1 MQGSNELENGDGG
14 IFALS
19 GILLHIGGSIALDLL
34 QRRVTDGEEG
44 QRQERYH
51 GDYGDLALGDAYPAD
66 VAGKH
71 IQHDSQ
77 FYNAVAMIV
86 TPRKLASTRWVASSQ
101 CGSLSGG
108 VLEYAAAHLPMR
120 TPMQYRNLPSVD
132 SVLATTE
139 VAEIASSFS
148 RQWVV
153 ELVRSELDLARERIR
168 KGEAAA
174 DLDEVAALVCRRVD
188 EVVRA
193 EPRRVI
199 NATGV
204 VIHTNLGRAP
214 LSRAAMAA
222 AEEAAFG
229 YSNLEFD
236 LKSGRRGSRQ
246 AQLESLL
253 CQITGAEAAL
263 AVNNNA
269 SAVLLGLLALAA
281 EREVIVSR
289 AEAVEIGG
297 GFRVPDVLRQSGATL
312 VDVGTTNRTYLRDY
326 EDATTADTA
335 AYLKVHASNF
345 RVEGFTAEVG
355 MRELAELG
363 DTLGVAVL
371 HDVGSGS
378 LLPTEAYGLAHEPMP
393 QESVG
398 AGMGLVFFSG
408 DKLLG
413 GPQAGIVVGR
423 RDLVSRL
430 ARHPLARAVRIDKL
444 SLASLTATLVHYL
457 KGEAEREVPV
467 WRMISASPDDL
478 RQRAEHWRASLSG
491 SYSVCE
497 SRSTIGGGS
506 LPGETLPTWVLALD
520 AAGMDGGAQ
529 GVMQQLR
536 ESRPPVIARVE
547 DERVLFDPRTV
558 AAQEESDLLA
568 CLQGLEA

>member
-1 MQGSNELENGDGG
+1 M
-14 IFALS
+14 
-19 GILLHIGGSIALDLL
+19 
-34 QRRVTDGEEG
+34 
-44 QRQERYH
+44 
-51 GDYGDLALGDAYPAD
+51 
-66 VAGKH
+66 
-71 IQHDSQ
+71 
-77 FYNAVAMIV
+77 
-86 TPRKLASTRWVASSQ
+86 
-101 CGSLSGG
+101 
-108 VLEYAAAHLPMR
+108 PMR
-120 TPMQYRNLPSVD
+120 SPMQYRNLPSVD
-132 SVLATTE
+132 SVLATSE

-168 KGEAAA
+168 QGEAAA
-174 DLDEVAALVCRRVD
+174 GLDEVAALVCRRVD
-188 EVVRA
+188 DVVRA

-236 LKSGRRGSRQ
+236 LNSGRRGSRQ

-253 CQITGAEAAL
+253 RQITGAEAAL

-281 EREVIVSR
+281 GREVIVSR

-326 EDATTADTA
+326 EDATTKDTA

-363 DTLGVAVL
+363 DRLSVAVL

-378 LLPTEAYGLAHEPMP
+378 LLATEKYGLVHEPMP
-393 QESVG
+393 QESID
-398 AGMGLVFFSG
+398 AGMGLAFFSG

-467 WRMISASPDDL
+467 WRMISATPNDI
-478 RQRAEHWRASLSG
+478 RQRAERWRSKLTGA
-491 SYSVCE
+491 YDVCE
-497 SRSTIGGGS
+497 SRSAIGGGS
-506 LPGETLPTWVLALD
+506 LPGETLPTWVLALNAD
-520 AAGMDGGAQ
+520 GIGGGAD
-529 GVMQQLR
+529 GVMQRLR
-536 ESRPPVIARVE
+536 QNRPPVVARVE

-558 AAQEESDLLA
+558 GPDEDSDLLSA
-568 CLQGLEA
+568 LKSLGL